1 MTASRL
7 EDLVS
12 YAGKHNE
19 ANGED
24 NRDGTNEN
32 FSSNCGAEG
41 QSGDPAILALR
52 ARQKRNLIATLLFS
66 QGVPMLIAGDEL
78 GRTQKGNNNAYC
90 QDNETSW
97 LDWDAADRGLVEFVR
112 LVLKLRA
119 QFPVF
124 RRTRFFDGDLI
135 DGTGAKDIAWLH
147 ARGAGTGRE
156 RLESAGC
163 ELPRCALCRRRGE
176 YLLPVA
182 VGERIAIAG

>member
-1 MTASRL
+1 MTVSRL

-32 FSSNCGAEG
+32 FSANCGVEG
-41 QSGDPAILALR
+41 QSGDPAILTLR
-52 ARQKRNLIATLLFS
+52 ARQKRNLMATLLFS
-66 QGVPMLIAGDEL
+66 QGVPMLAAGDEF

-97 LDWDAADRGLVEFVR
+97 LDWDAADHGFMEFVR
-112 LVLKLRA
+112 HVLKLRA

-124 RRTRFFDGDLI
+124 RRPRFFDGDLI
-135 DGTGAKDIAWLH
+135 DGTGAKDIAWL
-147 ARGAGTGRE
+147 TPEGRE
-156 RLESAGC
+156 LVESRLGSAGR
-163 ELPRCALCRRRGE
+163 ELPRRALCRRRGE
-176 YLLPVA
+176 YVLPVA
-182 VGERIAIAG
+182 VGERVTLAG